1 VKSPNGGLI
10 LYQPIAGINADG
22 AQEGGR
28 RNYRKAMPRK
38 NPGDRECGLLLPR
51 NEKKKILDDRHERLT
66 EEKFRGK
73 TNDAESGDQQDQ
85 KKYDSA
91 EF

>member
-1 VKSPNGGLI
+1 MLTATKK
-10 LYQPIAGINADG
+10 AGDAIIPKPC
-22 AQEGGR
+22 QGR
-28 RNYRKAMPRK
+28 I
-38 NPGDRECGLLLPR
+38 PGHRACGLLLPR
-51 NEKKKILDDRHERLT
+51 NEKKKILDDRHERFT

-85 KKYDSA
+85 EKYDSA